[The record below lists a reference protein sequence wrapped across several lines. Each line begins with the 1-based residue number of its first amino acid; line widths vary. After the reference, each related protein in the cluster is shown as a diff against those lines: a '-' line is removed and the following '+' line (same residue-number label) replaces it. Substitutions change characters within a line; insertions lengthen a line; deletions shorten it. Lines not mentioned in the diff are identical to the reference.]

1 MTLARTDPH
10 LDAATAYLDLT
21 GTLLRACRAY
31 FTDSAAI
38 MADARAVVGELEGT
52 AAGPGHPSAGLAR
65 RWRTGAL
72 FGLARELRDGLAG
85 VRLMVGSAAVAAGNA
100 AAELGC
106 CEESQEAEHG
116 VATAMARRTMVAHLG
131 FVELA
136 GRLTEL
142 DTIFKGLRA
151 EPWSVPDRR
160 VVELL
165 RRRVASGDLTRADR
179 ELAASETLLDRV
191 LVEVSAALG
200 T

>member
-1 MTLARTDPH
+1 MTLARTHPH
-10 LDAATAYLDLT
+10 LDAATAYLELT

-31 FTDSAAI
+31 FTDSTATMAA
-38 MADARAVVGELEGT
+38 ARAVVDELEDR
-52 AAGPGHPSAGLAR
+52 AARPGHPAAGLAR

-85 VRLMVGSAAVAAGNA
+85 VRLMVESAAVAAGNA
-100 AAELGC
+100 AGELGC
-106 CEESQEAEHG
+106 CEESHETGHG
-116 VATAMARRTMVAHLG
+116 VAMAMARRTMVAHVG

-165 RRRVASGDLTRADR
+165 RRRVASGDLTRAVR
-179 ELAASETLLDRV
+179 ELVTSEALLDRV
-191 LVEVSAALG
+191 LVEVSVALE